1 MKNPKFVHLHTHSHY
16 SLLDGLSKIN
26 QLVQSAKEDG
36 MPALA
41 LTDHGNLYGAIDFY
55 KTCKKS
61 GIKPIIGVEAYVAKR
76 NRFNKEAGIDNK
88 RYHLTLLAK
97 NETGYKN
104 LIKLVTLSHIEGFYY
119 KPRIDLELLQKYNEG
134 IICLSGCV
142 GGELS
147 QSILDKDLDKS
158 QKLIQEYQDIFGK
171 NNYFLE
177 IMKHPNVEGDKKVRE
192 TIIELGN
199 KFKIPVVA
207 TQDSHY
213 LCSGDKKAHETLL
226 AVQTNRENKE
236 KDRLTFG
243 IDDFSLITTNEA
255 LKYFEDYPM
264 AVENTL
270 MVADMCD
277 IQLELGKWVFPEI
290 DIPKG
295 SNYDNEL
302 RKLSQEGLERLKI
315 KETKEVRDR
324 VDYELKIIKEKGY
337 SPYFLVVA
345 DLLRFAKE
353 NKILTNTRGSAAGSI
368 VSYLSGIT
376 NINPLTYNL
385 PFERFLNPERP
396 SPPDIDMD
404 FADNRRDQVIEYAK
418 EKYGK
423 DKVAQ
428 VGTFGTML
436 ARGAVRDVARALGYP
451 YNTGDQIAKLIPL
464 GSQGFP
470 MTIEHAMEI
479 TIELQKLYKE
489 DRDVKEIIDLAK
501 KLEGCARHISVH
513 AAGVVIAPK
522 PLSEFVP
529 TQFDPKGGKLITQ
542 YDMHSVEEAGLLK
555 FDFLGIRN
563 LAILGD
569 AINRV
574 KKIRNE
580 DIDIENISLEDKKT
594 YEMLARGE
602 TMGVFQLGS
611 SGMTRFLKELKPT
624 HIEDIIAM
632 VALYR
637 PGPMQFIPD
646 YIKRKHNSNLIQYLD
661 SRLEKILKPTYGIL
675 IYQDDILRIANQFA
689 GYGMGQ
695 ADKFRKAVG
704 KKIPEEMAAQKETF
718 IKGCIKNKM
727 TENKAIKLWKMIET
741 FAAYGF
747 NKAHAASYGLVSYQT
762 AYMKANYPAEYMTAL
777 LTAESGDLDKIFEII
792 TECKRMKFK
801 VLPPDIN
808 ESFSDFTI
816 VTNRDN
822 KITNKIR
829 FGLRS
834 IKNLGEEI
842 GKEIIHERKKNGKYK
857 SISDFL
863 NRVKHKNLNKK
874 SIEALIRCGAMDE
887 LNERGKLLYNIEP
900 MLNYNKEIQGMSAN
914 QESLFGN
921 LKENPST
928 TFKLTEAPIMTDVEK
943 LASEKELLG
952 LYVSGHPLDKY
963 KEKLEKRSVNIKR
976 IQESFGDG
984 MIVSIV
990 GIIEET
996 RIIMTKNNQQMAFL
1010 KIEDLTGSIEA
1021 VAFPKIFQEFN
1032 QNNTLVPGKCI
1043 IFNGRVS
1050 LRNNEK
1056 SIIIESTKTIS

>member
-675 IYQDDILRIANQFA
+675 IYQDDI
-689 GYGMGQ
+689 
-695 ADKFRKAVG
+695 
-704 KKIPEEMAAQKETF
+704 
-718 IKGCIKNKM
+718 
-727 TENKAIKLWKMIET
+727 
-741 FAAYGF
+741 
-747 NKAHAASYGLVSYQT
+747 
-762 AYMKANYPAEYMTAL
+762 
-777 LTAESGDLDKIFEII
+777 
-792 TECKRMKFK
+792 
-801 VLPPDIN
+801 
-808 ESFSDFTI
+808 
-816 VTNRDN
+816 
-822 KITNKIR
+822 
-829 FGLRS
+829 
-834 IKNLGEEI
+834 
-842 GKEIIHERKKNGKYK
+842 
-857 SISDFL
+857 
-863 NRVKHKNLNKK
+863 
-874 SIEALIRCGAMDE
+874 
-887 LNERGKLLYNIEP
+887 
-900 MLNYNKEIQGMSAN
+900 
-914 QESLFGN
+914 
-921 LKENPST
+921 
-928 TFKLTEAPIMTDVEK
+928 
-943 LASEKELLG
+943 
-952 LYVSGHPLDKY
+952 
-963 KEKLEKRSVNIKR
+963 
-976 IQESFGDG
+976 
-984 MIVSIV
+984 
-990 GIIEET
+990 
-996 RIIMTKNNQQMAFL
+996 
-1010 KIEDLTGSIEA
+1010 
-1021 VAFPKIFQEFN
+1021 
-1032 QNNTLVPGKCI
+1032 
-1043 IFNGRVS
+1043 
-1050 LRNNEK
+1050 
-1056 SIIIESTKTIS
+1056 